1 MSIRNRIYFSL
12 LMAVLGLLSATAAE
26 APEIYIKTEIKK
38 SGYVGEAFELV
49 TYLTSSTPEISNVR
63 ITKSPELPQ
72 NLKIIKGVVKSSR
85 PQEIKEKGKIYY
97 KWIIQ
102 REYVIPEKAG
112 KISIG
117 ESRYIAFIPHEKFAY
132 QGFWGP
138 QRYVEYEEAEV
149 KCPGITFKVSELP
162 PTRNESFSGC
172 VGDFKV
178 EGWFPPGKIRTGSEA
193 YVVFTISGY
202 GDLTNLK
209 LPNLSKIFA
218 SGCRLKD
225 VEQNEEK
232 SQRDGKLYSEITLT
246 CRFVA
251 EADDFKISTLCIEF
265 FSPSE
270 KKYYSACSDELTWMS
285 TPTPKRSEQ
294 DSKDAIAI

>member
-1 MSIRNRIYFSL
+1 MEILNKIYISIL
-12 LMAVLGLLSATAAE
+12 LGVLGLLSAAAAE
-26 APEIYIKTEIKK
+26 TPEIYIKTEIQK

-49 TYLTSSTPEISNVR
+49 TYLTSNTPEISNVR
-63 ITKSPELPQ
+63 IVKSPELPQ
-72 NLKIIKGVVKSSR
+72 NIKVIRGVVKNSR
-85 PQEIKEKGKIYY
+85 PQQVKEKGKTFFR
-97 KWIIQ
+97 WVIQ
-102 REYVIPEKAG
+102 REFIIPEKPG

-117 ESRYIAFIPHEKFAY
+117 ESRYIAFIPHEKISY

-149 KCPGITFKVSELP
+149 KCAGVSFKVNALP
-162 PTRNESFSGC
+162 STKNDSFSGC

-178 EGWFPPGKIRTGSEA
+178 EGWFPPGKIRTGNEA
-193 YVVFTISGY
+193 YLVFTIGGY
-202 GDLTNLK
+202 GDLSKLK
-209 LPNLSKIFA
+209 LPNISKIFA

-246 CRFVA
+246 CKFVA
-251 EADDFKISTLCIEF
+251 DADDFKISPLCIEF

-270 KKYYSACSDELTWMS
+270 KKYYTACSDELTWMS
-285 TPTPKRSEQ
+285 TPAPKRTEQ